1 MIFDTKIFKLQSNN
15 SSTQSTVVSD
25 NTLPLPKDLM
35 YSLGDFF
42 DMKDET
48 LDRLQIVYFEVKL
61 DSSHKESS
69 DELEV
74 AEGNDLQRY
83 V

>member
-15 SSTQSTVVSD
+15 SPTQSTVVSD
-25 NTLPLPKDLM
+25 DALPLPKDLM

-42 DMKDET
+42 DMNDET
-48 LDRLQIVYFEVKL
+48 IDRLQIEYFEVKL
-61 DSSHKESS
+61 DPSHKESS